1 MSILKVTRLG
11 HPVLRE
17 VAKPLPVEQI
27 SSTGVQRLIQDL
39 VETMREYGGV
49 GLAAPQVHE
58 SVQIMAIEALTR
70 SDKSEEKET
79 PLMVLINPALT
90 VVSERLIEDWEG
102 CLSIPDLRGLV
113 PRYEEIRVQAY
124 NSDGKSLNFPARD
137 FLARVI
143 QHEHDHL
150 IGKVFLDRM
159 RSFESLAFL
168 SEFNKYWQKD
178 EE

>member
-1 MSILKVTRLG
+1 MSILKVAKLG
-11 HPVLRE
+11 HPILRE
-17 VAKPLPVEQI
+17 VARPAAIEQI
-27 SSTGVQRLIQDL
+27 ASTGIQRLIQDM

-58 SVQIMAIEALTR
+58 SLQIIAIEALTH
-70 SDKSEEKET
+70 SNKPEEKET
-79 PLMVLINPALT
+79 PLMMLINPALT
-90 VVSERLIEDWEG
+90 VVSERMIEDWEG
-102 CLSIPDLRGLV
+102 CLSVPDLRGLV
-113 PRYEEIRVQAY
+113 PRWQEIRVQAY
-124 NSDGKSLNFPARD
+124 DSEGKHLDFQARG

-159 RSFESLAFL
+159 RGFESLAFL
-168 SEFNKYWQKD
+168 NEFSKYWQNN